1 MLLSPKL
8 MSYCNPPGLLAHN
21 EELNKGVSAVFLR
34 RRHKALRGRRTVRLQ
49 SEAEDS
55 SSPKDG
61 DGVPAESDATGNEIV
76 APQIRLVSQD
86 GAAISDSGKTADA
99 IIDFTSQPLDQGCIV
114 NEKYKLD
121 KIIGHGSM
129 GVVWRARDL
138 GFDRSQVGQ
147 PYVAIKFFNDDLTR
161 DPKTANALQDE
172 VSKAS
177 KLAHPNIANV
187 IGFERHGTECCMVME
202 YLNGESLATF
212 IERDALLGL
221 TKVQRRKIID
231 EIVDGLARG
240 LAYAHDC
247 GVVHSDI
254 KPSTVFLTRT
264 GQIKIRNFC
273 NANTVFGLIDATGDE
288 TLADAAELDRPMPV
302 YASRDLLDQDKTD
315 VRNDVYAFA
324 CVVYELF
331 TGKHPFNGISA
342 VEARASRLRPSR
354 VKGLSRRENKALLS
368 GLALSP
374 EQRTPTIKQFMM
386 DLRPPETSRFVP
398 AGKFFLAAILVL
410 LLAVVALIWL
420 PDRLGTIDQP
430 GITEAPTAAETEMT
444 AGDKITPAETIAS
457 QMELQ
462 PELVDQQVQQ
472 DIDLAAP
479 ATNDDAGSVSPQQ
492 VQIAPLP
499 EATNPDV
506 RQDIGLSGTTI
517 EAQPIDESRPPPN
530 QPRAEQQAAAELQV
544 RALVANPAFNA
555 AWDQQLSRQFK
566 IIAGTEAN
574 RDQTARL
581 AADIALIYINE
592 SRRLRVEERRL
603 AVAQDLLTKA
613 ADFDPAAP
621 GLLLEQ
627 TALNAAIAAQRAE
640 EQNPSS
646 EPSEVS
652 EPLDE
657 ITRLKQNFAA
667 QTEGRDI
674 IAANKTLTE
683 LRDKLPPD
691 DPYIAREA
699 PEMLAEAYLSLAQ
712 SAAKGGRYTTA
723 EALTNQANKL
733 KAASQ
738 QAQK

>member
-1 MLLSPKL
+1 
-8 MSYCNPPGLLAHN
+8 
-21 EELNKGVSAVFLR
+21 VFLR
-34 RRHKALRGRRTVRLQ
+34 RRHKTLRGRRTVRLQ
-49 SEAEDS
+49 GEAEDS
-55 SSPKDG
+55 SSPKGG
-61 DGVPAESDATGNEIV
+61 DGVRAESDTTGNEAA

-99 IIDFTSQPLDQGCIV
+99 FTEFTSQPLDQGCIV
-114 NEKYKLD
+114 NEKYRLE

-138 GFDRSQVGQ
+138 GFDRSQVGK
-147 PYVAIKFFNDDLTR
+147 PYVAIKFFNDDFTR
-161 DPKTANALQDE
+161 DPKTVKALQDQ

-187 IGFERHGTECCMVME
+187 ISFERHGTEYCMVME

-231 EIVDGLARG
+231 EIVEGLARG

-264 GQIKIRNFC
+264 GQVKIRNFC
-273 NANTVFGLIDATGDE
+273 NAHTVFGLIDAAGDE
-288 TLADAAELDRPMPV
+288 PLAEAAELDRPIPV

-331 TGKHPFNGISA
+331 TGEHPFGGISA
-342 VEARASRLRPSR
+342 VEARAARLRPGR
-354 VKGLSRRENKALLS
+354 VKGLNRRENKALLS
-368 GLALSP
+368 GLALSL

-398 AGKFFLAAILVL
+398 ASKFFLAAILVL
-410 LLAVVALIWL
+410 LLAVLASIWL
-420 PDRLGTIDQP
+420 PDRPGTIDQP
-430 GITEAPTAAETEMT
+430 GIIDAPTAAETELT
-444 AGDKITPAETIAS
+444 TGDKVTPAETIAS

-462 PELVDQQVQQ
+462 TELVDQQVQQ

-479 ATNDDAGSVSPQQ
+479 ATNDDAGSVSPEQ

-506 RQDIGLSGTTI
+506 RQDTGLSGTTI

-530 QPRAEQQAAAELQV
+530 QLRAEQQAAAELQV

-566 IIAGTEAN
+566 IIAGAEAN

-581 AADIALIYINE
+581 AADIAGIYINE

-627 TALNAAIAAQRAE
+627 TALKAAIAAQRAE
-640 EQNPSS
+640 EQNRSS

-652 EPLDE
+652 EPLDD

-674 IAANKTLTE
+674 VAANKTLTE
-683 LRDKLPPD
+683 LRDKLPAD